1 MFTNKW
7 GKCFRI
13 YSTMVLLCC
22 NYIPSI
28 CNYYHIKSNIPS
40 CAFMTAFSSETKIKS
55 FSRVDLLTSSGAL
68 LSLKVFLFW
77 VKLAPSKWNPTSFS
91 QKFGESLQR
100 TSSANLSLSF
110 RTFLVRIPFLW
121 TQPYF
126 RPAPCKSL
134 SILSSLMNGGM
145 PTLAITLFMQVSHL
159 F

>member
-1 MFTNKW
+1 
-7 GKCFRI
+7 
-13 YSTMVLLCC
+13 MVLLCC

-28 CNYYHIKSNIPS
+28 YNYYHIKSNIPS

-55 FSRVDLLTSSGAL
+55 FSRADLLISSGAL
-68 LSLKVFLFW
+68 FSLKVFLFW
-77 VKLAPSKWNPTSFS
+77 VILAPSKWNPTSS

-100 TSSANLSLSF
+100 TSSANLSLSL
-110 RTFLVRIPFLW
+110 RTFSVRIPFLW
-121 TQPYF
+121 TQPHF
-126 RPAPCKSL
+126 RPASCKSL

>member
-1 MFTNKW
+1 
-7 GKCFRI
+7 
-13 YSTMVLLCC
+13 MVLLCC

-55 FSRVDLLTSSGAL
+55 FSRADLLISSGAL
-68 LSLKVFLFW
+68 FSLKVFLFW
-77 VKLAPSKWNPTSFS
+77 VILAPSKWNPTSS

-100 TSSANLSLSF
+100 TSSANLSLSL

-121 TQPYF
+121 TQPHF
-126 RPAPCKSL
+126 RPASCKSL